1 MTLVGPRT
9 LILVNAPPGS
19 AMSERAAWVAEAAG
33 GATIIHRD
41 GDRLRA
47 VWAFV
52 LDVLRRRPTCVYL
65 VDCAV
70 STVLAGLIARLTSR
84 AMVVFD
90 TGDATAALI
99 RSSGQGGCV
108 GALVA
113 VVIERLAYR
122 LATKVVVRSSGL
134 AMRVKAMSGRESVVI
149 PDGFDP
155 KFAGVRD
162 GDHLRRRWGI
172 RSESLAIGV
181 LGTSHRNARLPWD
194 YGRDVIEAVA
204 RSTRRDVVG
213 VLLVGGDGVPYLRK
227 LAARRGVGHRVLFI
241 EPSHGAEAW
250 DQLAALD
257 VALSTQK
264 NDAVGTAR
272 MTGDLVRYMAA
283 GKYVLASRLGS
294 AAEVLLPDMLLD
306 DHGAGDE
313 NYFER
318 LAAAVNGLPARAT
331 VRARGAELV
340 ARATS
345 CSFETLERRLRDE
358 VFNRPYVLVTGDVVK
373 TGGMDMANF
382 GLADYA
388 ARHGREV
395 QLVTHRVAPELASAP
410 NVVIH
415 RVPKPAN
422 SYAAAAPFI
431 DVSGRLWA
439 WRLSAR
445 RPYVLSNGGNC
456 VWGGANWVH
465 YVHAAYNPE
474 TRQGGPLRWRR
485 HLVHR
490 MFLAFE
496 RAALRR
502 ASIIIAN
509 SARTADDLRLHLG
522 IEPQRIRT
530 IYYGIDAARFYPRS
544 HSERHAARQ
553 ALGWPPDVPV
563 AAFVG
568 GFGDLR
574 KGFDTVFEVWSELA
588 RDPAW
593 PCHLAVIGSGAEAPY
608 WRHRL
613 TQTSWS
619 SLVHFV
625 GFSSDV
631 AGVLAACDALISPTR
646 YEPYGLAAHE
656 ALCSGLAT
664 FVTANAGVAE
674 RVPPALK
681 GFLIPDP
688 WDARDIARRLREWCG
703 DRNRILDAQL
713 ECAHALRRRS
723 WDEMAAEILD
733 VIEGAA

>member
-1 MTLVGPRT
+1 MTLAGSRT
-9 LILVNAPPGS
+9 VILVNAPPGS
-19 AMSERAAWVAEAAG
+19 AMSERAACVAEAAG

-41 GDRLRA
+41 GDRRRA
-47 VWAFV
+47 VWAFA
-52 LDVLRRRPTCVYL
+52 LDILRRRPTCVYL

-84 AMVVFD
+84 AMVVLD
-90 TGDATAALI
+90 TGDATGALI
-99 RSSGQGGCV
+99 RSSGQGGRV
-108 GALVA
+108 GALMA

-134 AMRVKAMSGRESVVI
+134 AMRVKAMSGRDSVVI

-162 GDHLRRRWGI
+162 GDHVRRRWGI
-172 RSESLAIGV
+172 SSETLAIGV
-181 LGTSHRNARLPWD
+181 LGTAHWNPYRQWC

-213 VLLVGGDGVPYLRK
+213 VLLVAGDGVRHLRK
-227 LAARRGVGHRVLFI
+227 LVARRGVGHRILFI

-250 DQLAALD
+250 EQLAALD
-257 VALSTQK
+257 VALSTQT
-264 NDAVGTAR
+264 NDAVGKAR
-272 MTGDLVRYMAA
+272 TTGKLVQYMAA
-283 GKYVLASRLGS
+283 GKYVLASRVGT
-294 AAEVLLPDMLLD
+294 AAEVLPPNMLVD
-306 DHGAGDE
+306 YHGAWDE
-313 NYFER
+313 DYFDR
-318 LAAAVNGLPARAT
+318 LAAAVDGLPARAT
-331 VRARGAELV
+331 ARAIGAELV
-340 ARATS
+340 ACAD
-345 CSFETLERRLRDE
+345 SFSYETLRRRLRDE
-358 VFNRPYVLVTGDVVK
+358 VFVRPHVVVTGDFVR

-382 GLADYA
+382 ALADYA
-388 ARHGREV
+388 VRRGR
-395 QLVTHRVAPELASAP
+395 QLHLVAHRVAPELASAP
-410 NVVIH
+410 NVLIH

-422 SYAAAAPFI
+422 SYAAAAPFV
-431 DVSGRLWA
+431 DLSGRLCA
-439 WRLSAR
+439 WRLAGR
-445 RPYVLSNGGNC
+445 RPHVLSNGGNC

-465 YVHAAYNPE
+465 YVHAAYSPE
-474 TRQGGPLRWRR
+474 TRRGGPLRWRR
-485 HLVHR
+485 QLVHR

-509 SARTADDLRLHLG
+509 SARTTEDLRRHLG
-522 IEPQRIRT
+522 IEPGRIRT
-530 IYYGIDAARFYPRS
+530 VYYGIDATRFYPRS
-544 HSERHAARQ
+544 PGERRAARR
-553 ALGWPPDVPV
+553 ALGWPADVPV

-568 GFGDLR
+568 ALGDLR
-574 KGFDTVFEVWSELA
+574 KGFETVFEVWSELM

-613 TQTSWS
+613 TQMPWS
-619 SLVHFV
+619 SRVHFV

-656 ALCSGLAT
+656 ALCAGLAT
-664 FVTANAGVAE
+664 FVTASAGVAE

-681 GFLIPDP
+681 GFLIPEP
-688 WDARDIARRLREWCG
+688 RDAGDIAWRLREWWQ
-703 DRNRILDAQL
+703 DRDRILDAQL

-723 WDEMAAEILD
+723 WDDMAAEILD
-733 VIEGAA
+733 VVESAA